1 MALRRGGTQ
10 KRWHTEEVA
19 RRRGRHRR
27 TQKRKAQRHAEEVAL
42 RRGGT
47 QKRKAQRHTEEE
59 GTEAHR
65 RGVTR
70 KRKAQT
76 HTEEEGTEAHRRG
89 RHRGTQKRW
98 TKTIRDCSNQEM
110 PALLQKVQATP
121 RWRNS
126 LTASSL
132 IPPPSPSSPSAVT
145 TVYRTAGG
153 RTSFSPRVFPLQPG
167 SASRGS
173 DRLSKRPH

>member
-47 QKRKAQRHTEEE
+47 QKRW
-59 GTEAHR
+59 
-65 RGVTR
+65 
-70 KRKAQT
+70 

-89 RHRGTQKRW
+89 RHRGTQKRCH
-98 TKTIRDCSNQEM
+98 TEEEGTDAHGRGRHRGTQKRKAQRHTEEVDKDHQR
-110 PALLQKVQATP
+110 LLKPRNASAATEGP
-121 RWRNS
+121 GYTEVEEFVNCIISHPPS
-126 LTASSL
+126 LPL
-132 IPPPSPSSPSAVT
+132 IPLGCDHSLPNSRGTHFIFPPCLPSSAW
-145 TVYRTAGG
+145 
-153 RTSFSPRVFPLQPG
+153 FSQSG
-167 SASRGS
+167 Q
-173 DRLSKRPH
+173 